1 MRVESTCAVCLLS
14 RGMEEARLATNNDDV
29 LMKVV
34 RALLNLLNNEFN
46 VNAIPAYLGRKRDRL
61 VREIT
66 NCNDP
71 YREAKR
77 RSNELA
83 LKLLPQAYKLLS
95 GKQGYDRFKTA
106 SLIATLGNAFEFGV
120 LGYSFSLDQ
129 EVDLLKELS
138 QQEILDETYEVYSVL
153 GKDIKILYLADNAG
167 EIAFDKVLI
176 EELNRLGALVTVMVK
191 GAPII
196 NDALLED
203 ALLVKLNEV
212 ASVVTSD
219 GDEVGFNP
227 LSASEGLRKLYFSSD
242 LVIAKG
248 MGHYETLSEISP
260 PPPVVHM
267 LKAKCQP
274 VAKSL
279 GVKRGSLVIK
289 LRGVSGKA

>member
-1 MRVESTCAVCLLS
+1 MKVEPICAVCLLS
-14 RGMEEARLATNNDDV
+14 RGMEEARLATDKEDV
-29 LMKVV
+29 LMKV
-34 RALLNLLNNEFN
+34 AQGLLNLLSKEFN

-83 LKLLPQAYKLLS
+83 LKLLPQAYELLN
-95 GKQGYDRFKTA
+95 GKRGYARFKTA

-120 LGYSFSLDQ
+120 LGYSFPLNQ
-129 EVDLLKELS
+129 GVDLLKELS
-138 QQEILDETYEVYSVL
+138 QQEVYDETYKVYGVL
-153 GKDIKILYLADNAG
+153 RKNIKILYLTDNAG

-176 EELNRLGALVTVMVK
+176 EELNMIGAQVTVMVK

-203 ALLVKLNEV
+203 ALLFKLNEV
-212 ASVVTSD
+212 ANVVTSD

-227 LSASEGLRKLYFSSD
+227 LDASERLRSLYLSSD

-248 MGHYETLSEISP
+248 MGHYETLSEMEISP
-260 PPPVVHM
+260 PIVHM

-289 LRGVSGKA
+289 ARWD